1 MNLKQEGIEKGIVIK
16 TDLTRKLTID
26 GHTDIYPVYKV
37 KLEHLYFNDKNDR
50 IATWISKYKAD
61 KNIDELDI
69 SNKSSYNDII
79 HEFINQSHPDAIKKT
94 QANIELVDQREPGV
108 ILTDGR
114 IIDGNR
120 RFTCLRNLA
129 KENPRFGYFETV
141 ILDINLKN
149 NAKQIKMLEL
159 TIQHG
164 EESKVDYNPIDRLVG
179 VYNDIVENELLTE
192 KEYAMS
198 SNRSEVEVKKQV
210 ELAIL
215 LAEFLEFINAP
226 KQFHIA
232 RELDL
237 NGPLVELQLIIKKI
251 SDEDQRD
258 EVKSIA
264 FTNMLMQPHGDM
276 TRFIR
281 RIKTV
286 AASNYLNEYVN
297 EQMEIAEKVL
307 DKLEAIPDNK
317 VINHKVINE
326 HIRNDEKVKDEL
338 KRSLEK
344 AETKAKSK
352 ESRNK
357 PLQTLEKIADFLE
370 TIDTNIFMKYNEEE
384 KNEIINKVESLKDS
398 LDKIREDANV

>member
-1 MNLKQEGIEKGIVIK
+1 MNLKKDGIDKGVVKK
-16 TDLTRKLTID
+16 TNLTRKLTID
-26 GHTDIYPVYKV
+26 GRTDIYTVYEV
-37 KLEHLYFNDKNDR
+37 KLEELYFNDKNDR

-61 KNIDELDI
+61 NNINELDV
-69 SNKSSYNDII
+69 SDKALYNEII
-79 HEFINQSHPDAIKKT
+79 HKFINESNPDKIKKT
-94 QANIELVDQREPGV
+94 QANIELVNQREPGV

-129 KENPRFGYFETV
+129 KNNLRFGYFETV
-141 ILDINLKN
+141 ILDIDLEN

-179 VYNDIVENELLTE
+179 IYNDIVENKLLTE
-192 KEYAMS
+192 KEYSMS
-198 SNRSEVEVKKQV
+198 SNMTESDIKKQV
-210 ELAIL
+210 ELANL

-237 NGPLVELQLIIKKI
+237 NGPLVELQSIVKKV
-251 SDEDQRD
+251 SNEDQRD
-258 EVKSIA
+258 EVKNIV

-281 RIKTV
+281 RIKTI
-286 AASNYLNEYVN
+286 ASSNYLNEYAS
-297 EQMEIAEKVL
+297 EQIDIAEEVL
-307 DKLEAIPDNK
+307 NKLEVISDNEM
-317 VINHKVINE
+317 INNKTINE
-326 HIRNDEKVKDEL
+326 HIRSDEKIKDKL
-338 KRSLEK
+338 KRSLDK
-344 AETKAKSK
+344 VETKAKAK

-357 PLQTLEKIADFLE
+357 PLQTLEKIEEFLE
-370 TIDTNIFMKYNEEE
+370 IIDTNIFMKYNDEE
-384 KNEIINKVESLKDS
+384 KNEIINKIESIKEF
-398 LDKIREDANV
+398 LDKIKEDANV